1 MKKVLSVV
9 LLTATTGAMTL
20 AADAGNGKAI
30 YDRWCKSCHGADGSP
45 NPAVAKAMKVE
56 IPDLKS
62 PEVQALSDADIKN
75 VVANGK
81 GKMRPMKAVSGSDA
95 DDVAAYVHTLKK

>member
-1 MKKVLSVV
+1 MKNIVSIAILAGVSAASLV
-9 LLTATTGAMTL
+9 
-20 AADAGNGKAI
+20 AADAANGKAV
-30 YDRWCKSCHGADGSP
+30 YDRSCKSCHGADGAA

-62 PEVQALSDADIKN
+62 QDVQALSDAEIKN
-75 VVANGK
+75 IIANGK
-81 GKMRPMKAVSGSDA
+81 GKMRPMKAVSGSEA